1 MNYSQIIKAI
11 PALVELKKMRLPYSI
26 ARDIHKMHKT
36 FEAEFQ
42 FFAQE
47 EAKLV
52 NEYATKDEN
61 GNPRITNEGRVSFE
75 NIETKNRYS
84 ARIAE
89 LGAMDAEIEIPAI
102 KLTSADIGNEL
113 ISAKT
118 IEALEGVITFE

>member
-75 NIETKNRYS
+75 NMEIKNKYS

-89 LGAMDAEIEIPAI
+89 LGATDAKIEIPTI